1 MLIDYFF
8 VHSVVKK
15 IMIARLYVAFAAV
28 DSLVQDMIYIGQGC
42 DFHLKIAK
50 HKLIICILMFIK

>member
-28 DSLVQDMIYIGQGC
+28 DSLVQDMIIGQGYHFQHC
-42 DFHLKIAK
+42 ADNSSYLE
-50 HKLIICILMFIK
+50 